1 MTDITS
7 SHISVIGL
15 GGCGGLIVNSLK
27 DTALRNVNCFH
38 LDFDS
43 EIFGDFFYGYETDVY
58 PKIHSWVERT
68 SPDLLTWLNVSKH
81 YSPLRELP
89 DIFMRGATRPIMRAS
104 LLLHRSTIVKY
115 FKSVLNSPT
124 KVIVAS
130 STSGSTG
137 SAWVMDIATM
147 IKQILPSTPIEISLV
162 NNHAFQFFSNSEI
175 LNVKTYWTLREALVC
190 SKLNFKLSLH
200 STYED
205 AIVSISETINRRQQ
219 SKTVKLNI
227 EKALLKATREVAANT
242 SLSEQFF
249 LKQRARA
256 ASDLLT
262 EEIKN
267 LIAGYVLAAIE
278 ERCKFT
284 KNDRTFE
291 FNCRQTNKN
300 YEINFPFVQH
310 TQFGG
315 LRITSG
321 YGLALLP
328 YENWDPL
335 QFEAYKTIC
344 SEGALARFGQNL
356 NLRKENLDELSELSE
371 LLKSKI
377 DELSQSTQSLD
388 SHTFTDILP
397 HYIQIVGQI
406 LSNNS

>member
-1 MTDITS
+1 VTGITS

-15 GGCGGLIVNSLK
+15 GGCGGLIVNSIK

-43 EIFGDFFYGYETDVY
+43 EIFGDFFYGYQTDVY
-58 PKIHSWVERT
+58 PKIHSWVERA
-68 SPDLLTWLNVSKH
+68 SPDLLTWLDVSKH

-104 LLLHRSTIVKY
+104 LLLHRPKIIKY
-115 FKSVLNSPT
+115 FESVLDSPT
-124 KVIVAS
+124 KLIVAS

-162 NNHAFQFFSNSEI
+162 YNHAFQFLSNSEI
-175 LNVKTYWTLREALVC
+175 LNYKTYWTLREALVC
-190 SKLNFKLSLH
+190 SKLNFELSLH

-205 AIVSISETINRRQQ
+205 AIVSISETIDGRPQSDRR
-219 SKTVKLNI
+219 LNI
-227 EKALLKATREVAANT
+227 EKTLLQSTREVTGEN
-242 SLSEQFF
+242 SVRGFYF
-249 LKQRARA
+249 WRQRARA

-267 LIAGYVLAAIE
+267 LIAGYVLAATE
-278 ERCKFT
+278 KRCKFT
-284 KNDRTFE
+284 NNDRTLE

-300 YEINFPFVQH
+300 YEINFPLVQH

-315 LRITSG
+315 LRVTSG
-321 YGLALLP
+321 YGLALMP

-356 NLRKENLDELSELSE
+356 NLRTENLGKLFQFSE

-377 DELSQSTQSLD
+377 DELSRSAQSLD
-388 SHTFTDILP
+388 SHTFRDILP
-397 HYIQIVGQI
+397 HYIQIVRQI

>member
-1 MTDITS
+1 VTDIIS

-15 GGCGGLIVNSLK
+15 GGCGGLIVNSIK

-43 EIFGDFFYGYETDVY
+43 EIFGDFFYGYQTDVY
-58 PKIHSWVERT
+58 PKIHSWVERA
-68 SPDLLTWLNVSKH
+68 SPDLLTWLDVSKH

-104 LLLHRSTIVKY
+104 LLLHRPKIIKY
-115 FKSVLNSPT
+115 FESVLDSPT
-124 KVIVAS
+124 KLIVAS

-162 NNHAFQFFSNSEI
+162 YNHAFQFLSNSEI
-175 LNVKTYWTLREALVC
+175 LNYKTYWTLREALVC
-190 SKLNFKLSLH
+190 SKLNFELSLH

-205 AIVSISETINRRQQ
+205 AIVSISETIDGRPQSDRR
-219 SKTVKLNI
+219 LNI
-227 EKALLKATREVAANT
+227 EKTLLQSTREVTGEN
-242 SLSEQFF
+242 SVRGFYF
-249 LKQRARA
+249 WRQRARA

-267 LIAGYVLAAIE
+267 LIAGYVLAATE
-278 ERCKFT
+278 KRCKFT
-284 KNDRTFE
+284 NNDRTLE

-300 YEINFPFVQH
+300 YEINFPLVQH

-315 LRITSG
+315 LRVTSG
-321 YGLALLP
+321 YGLALMP
-328 YENWDPL
+328 YETWDLL

-344 SEGALARFGQNL
+344 SEGALARLGQNL
-356 NLRKENLDELSELSE
+356 NLKNENLDELSELNE
-371 LLKSKI
+371 RLKSKI
-377 DELSQSTQSLD
+377 NELSRSAKSLD
-388 SHTFTDILP
+388 SHTFRDILP
-397 HYIQIVGQI
+397 HYIQIVRQI

>member
-15 GGCGGLIVNSLK
+15 GGCGGLIVNSIK
-27 DTALRNVNCFH
+27 DTALPNVNCFH

-43 EIFGDFFYGYETDVY
+43 EIFGDFFYGYQTDVY

-89 DIFMRGATRPIMRAS
+89 DIFMRGATRSIMRAS
-104 LLLHRSTIVKY
+104 LLLHRSTIDKY

-147 IKQILPSTPIEISLV
+147 IKQILPSTPIEISFV
-162 NNHAFQFFSNSEI
+162 YNHALQYFSNSKI
-175 LNVKTYWTLREALVC
+175 LNYKTYWTLREALIC
-190 SKLNFKLSLH
+190 SELNFELSLH

-205 AIVSISETINRRQQ
+205 AVVSISETINKRSQ
-219 SKTVKLNI
+219 SGSKPNI
-227 EKALLKATREVAANT
+227 EKALLEATREVAAKF
-242 SLSEQFF
+242 SPFEQLFWI
-249 LKQRARA
+249 QRARA
-256 ASDLLT
+256 VSDLLT

-267 LIAGYVLAAIE
+267 LIAGYVLTAVE
-278 ERCKFT
+278 GRCEFT
-284 KNDRTFE
+284 NNNQTLE
-291 FNCRQTNKN
+291 FNCRQTNRN
-300 YEINFPFVQH
+300 YKINFLFVQH

-315 LRITSG
+315 LKITSG
-321 YGLALLP
+321 YGLALSP

-356 NLRKENLDELSELSE
+356 NLRKENLDKLGQLSEF
-371 LLKSKI
+371 LKSKI
-377 DELSQSTQSLD
+377 DELSRYTQSLD
-388 SHTFTDILP
+388 TDTFRDILP
-397 HYIQIVGQI
+397 HYIQIVKQI